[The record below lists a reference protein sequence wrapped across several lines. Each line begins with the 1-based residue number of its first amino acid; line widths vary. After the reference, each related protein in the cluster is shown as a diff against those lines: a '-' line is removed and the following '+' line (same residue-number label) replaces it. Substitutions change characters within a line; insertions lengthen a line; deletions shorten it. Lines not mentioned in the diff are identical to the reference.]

1 MIVKAEIRT
10 AVSAPFWKGLTLFR
24 KGLTL
29 FWKRHSTLL
38 SRRIRRVIR
47 DALGEAGRLALDWVL
62 IDKAHPKSFG
72 KSSNRG
78 ESPSL
83 AAAYVR
89 MSTDLQ
95 KYSTENQLHTIRR
108 YAKGEACIKILMS
121 KAHNGDH
128 RAVEALITLTE
139 KIGRLEERPKDV
151 LNNFDFMLVPGV
163 AETREEYEEMVRNRP
178 ESPPWDTP
186 PKKQSIVDVIRARR
200 AAKLATPGFTK
211 EDLIKCGRNIISR

>member
-1 MIVKAEIRT
+1 
-10 AVSAPFWKGLTLFR
+10 
-24 KGLTL
+24 
-29 FWKRHSTLL
+29 
-38 SRRIRRVIR
+38 
-47 DALGEAGRLALDWVL
+47 
-62 IDKAHPKSFG
+62 
-72 KSSNRG
+72 
-78 ESPSL
+78 
-83 AAAYVR
+83 

-163 AETREEYEEMVRNRP
+163 AETREE
-178 ESPPWDTP
+178 T
-186 PKKQSIVDVIRARR
+186 KKW
-200 AAKLATPGFTK
+200 
-211 EDLIKCGRNIISR
+211 